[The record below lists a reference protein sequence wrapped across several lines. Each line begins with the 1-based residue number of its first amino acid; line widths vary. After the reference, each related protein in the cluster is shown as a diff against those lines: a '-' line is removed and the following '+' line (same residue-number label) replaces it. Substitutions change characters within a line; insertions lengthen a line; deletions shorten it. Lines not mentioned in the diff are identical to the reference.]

1 MPYHFVRAKAPGHWP
16 AFGNTFLVRALVKR
30 VWSIDQKSVVVEPGL
45 VVGFS
50 SESDATYFLNA
61 HIPSEPT
68 TKDPEEPRAVPVM
81 VEEGSIVCFA
91 DEKLA
96 AYAVEKGLAD
106 PMSEQDVME
115 AVERAHG
122 AAQGEVADE
131 ATGAAE
137 ETDDVHK
144 PAMENKAQAA
154 PPATKAAPAPAKK
167 GGKSKK

>member
-1 MPYHFVRAKAPGHWP
+1 MPYHFVRARAPGHWP
-16 AFGNTFLVRALVKR
+16 VFGTTHLVRALVKA
-30 VWSIDQKSVVVEPGL
+30 VWSIDQKSTVVEPGL
-45 VVGFS
+45 VVGFA
-50 SESDATYFLNA
+50 SESDAQYFINA
-61 HIPSEPT
+61 HIPAEPT
-68 TKDPEEPRAVPVM
+68 IKEPEEPRAAPVM

-96 AYAVEKGLAD
+96 AFACEKGLAD

-122 AAQGEVADE
+122 AVQDEVADE

-137 ETDDVHK
+137 ETDVHK

-154 PPATKAAPAPAKK
+154 PPATKTAPAPAKK
-167 GGKSKK
+167 GGKAKK

>member
-16 AFGNTFLVRALVKR
+16 SFGTTFLIRALVKA
-30 VWSIDQKSVVVEPGL
+30 VWSVDHQSLVVEPGL
-45 VVGFS
+45 VIGFS
-50 SESDATYFLNA
+50 REDDATYFLNA

-68 TKDPEEPRAVPVM
+68 IKDPEEPRAAPVV

-96 AYAVEKGLAD
+96 AFAVEKGLAD

-122 AAQGEVADE
+122 AQPE
-131 ATGAAE
+131 AE
-137 ETDDVHK
+137 EASAEQESDVHK
-144 PAMENKAQAA
+144 PPMENKAQAPA
-154 PPATKAAPAPAKK
+154 PATKAAPAPAAKK
-167 GGKSKK
+167 GGKAKK